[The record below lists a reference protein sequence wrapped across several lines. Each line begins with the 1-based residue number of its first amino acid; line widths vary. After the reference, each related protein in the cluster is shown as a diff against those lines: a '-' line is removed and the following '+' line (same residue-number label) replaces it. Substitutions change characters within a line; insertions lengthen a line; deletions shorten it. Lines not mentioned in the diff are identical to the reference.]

1 MKKSIKYL
9 FYFCTLINSVQAEII
24 QVGSG
29 SYTTTFPGVDEAG
42 RNAYPSGEPQISG
55 PALNKKIPTNDW
67 WSSLIKNNH
76 VSNLFNYPISLK
88 TTNQGLVVSYI
99 PWGVFDDQEPII
111 IGLSGLSA
119 NQANVY
125 DFSDW
130 TVTMDW
136 TDSNNSFQVT
146 AGIGMPFLYFT
157 KDSESIVEI
166 VINLGTV
173 VVSNEIITIED
184 ARNGADFIIY
194 APAGSTW
201 DQNGTTFTST
211 LNGNNYW
218 SMVMAPQGNSN
229 LTEIASE
236 YVDYAYVFPQNTFV
250 SWSFDENSS
259 ILSTEFN
266 VEVDVK
272 EGQVSNI
279 LQGMLPHQWN
289 NLASDSPFPNGYS
302 YETVRGELKTMSGNY
317 FKTENQFIGVL
328 PTLPALAHYSEGYN
342 PAELQSK
349 ISQMENDELP
359 SWTDSYNEGQLMN
372 RLIQTARIANE
383 IDDHEARDNILETIK
398 IRLEDWLTANSSE
411 VAFIFYYNDTW
422 STLIGYPAGH
432 GQDSNI
438 NDHHFHWG
446 YFIHAASFVEQF
458 YPGWASEWGEMV
470 NHLVRD
476 AASIDRDDSH
486 YPFLRSFSPFA
497 GHCWAN
503 GFATFP
509 QGNDQESSSESMQF
523 NSSLIHWGSV
533 TGNDEIRNLGIYLY
547 TTEQTAI
554 DEYWFDMYERN
565 FSSGYPYSLVS
576 RVWGNSYD
584 NGTFWTNDIAASYGI
599 ELYPIHGGSFYLSH
613 NLDYVTS
620 LWSEITDNTG
630 ILYNEVNP
638 NLWHDVYWQ
647 YLSFIDPQAAIE
659 LYDSYPDRILKFG
672 ISDAQTYY
680 WLHNM
685 SAMGSLRS
693 NITSDHPIAISFD
706 SGDQITYVA
715 HNYSDAPITVTF
727 SDGFQLNVE
736 PGQINTNRGSS
747 ITGVINTDFNQAHVN
762 GNINLYIVS
771 ENQNITS
778 VEFFNGSE
786 LLGETASYPFTFVA
800 QNLSVGL
807 HNFYG
812 KIYSGSDFGLTNI
825 VSVQVGDQISYANN
839 INNIPG
845 TIEPG
850 KYDDYE
856 GGLGQNIS
864 YFDSSPYNHGT
875 YRPDQYVDV
884 EYFGETEGP
893 TLGWIEAGEWTEY
906 SILVEEPGYYDLEFR
921 YASDIPSGGGPFY
934 LEINGAQISDNISVG
949 DTGDWDSWVSG
960 NVADIELNAG
970 EHILRMVFIDGG
982 FNLGR
987 MTFSFNRELDYNP
1000 PVASAGDDLLV
1011 TLPETSAV
1019 LDGSS
1024 SYDADTENLN
1034 YQWEQIYGPSA
1045 VTFSAG
1051 NSVQTE
1057 IIELV
1062 EGTYK
1067 FKLTVNDGTHS
1078 SVDYILVFVSSTSD
1092 FPPIVS
1098 LNTSSLNPTYY
1109 YGTPIQLNASANDID
1124 GTVELVE
1131 FYDNETI
1138 IGEDS
1143 TEPYSFLWENIS
1155 IGIHNISAQA
1165 TDNDGLVSISNTFS
1179 IEILDA
1185 PECTGG
1191 PENGDYTYEFSDDLN
1206 NPTLMFIPSASHV
1219 GDPTC
1224 ILYYATSGTPP
1235 GYNVTPNVP
1244 FQINASEGEVIQF
1257 YYTYSFNGLESN
1269 TADNPHT
1276 YEIGSCYNGDLTNED
1291 ISISVSS
1298 GWDLIGLPL
1307 EVEDPNYQS
1316 LFPESTEGTLYSY
1329 NGEQYIETEVLQM
1342 GNGYWLHF
1350 ENEGTTQLS
1359 GTPVNELTLQLNAG
1373 WNLISGISSEV
1384 ALSGISDPENI
1395 VVPGTIFEYT
1405 DLYDYATV
1413 LIPGYG
1419 YWIYASTSGSITISS
1434 GNASRTNAFE
1444 SKNLDKVNKLT
1455 VNGMELYFGV
1465 ELSER
1470 DRLSYS
1476 LPPKPPAD
1484 AFDVRFKDGWRVVK
1498 DYGEIEVMPISK
1510 TLTIAYD
1517 IKIDAS
1523 EHKNWVLTTT
1533 SGEEYVLE
1541 NAGGIVVPSAER
1553 FTLELKAVV
1562 PATFTLHQNFPNPF
1576 NPITTLSYDLPKD
1589 NDVRLAI
1596 FDMLGNEVAILVN
1609 TRQQA
1614 GFKSIQW
1621 DATDSYGK
1629 QVSAGVYLYQIQ
1641 AGEFVQTK
1649 KMVLLK

>member
-1 MKKSIKYL
+1 MKNLIYYTIIAFK
-9 FYFCTLINSVQAEII
+9 LINLSFGEII

-29 SYTTTFPGVDEAG
+29 SYTNTFPGVDEAG
-42 RNAYPSGEPQISG
+42 RNAYPSGDPQVSG

-88 TTNQGLVVSYI
+88 TTSQGLVVSYI
-99 PWGVFDDQEPII
+99 PWGVFDDQEPITV
-111 IGLSGLSA
+111 GLSGLSA
-119 NQANVY
+119 SRASVY

-130 TVTMDW
+130 TVTVDW
-136 TDSNNSFQVT
+136 TDSDNSLKVT
-146 AGIGMPFLYFT
+146 SGIGMPFLYFT

-166 VINLGTV
+166 VIDLGSV
-173 VVSNEIITIED
+173 VVSDEVITIED

-194 APAGSTW
+194 GPSGTTWNQSGSTY
-201 DQNGTTFTST
+201 TSN

-218 SMVMAPQGNSN
+218 SMAMVPHGSSS
-229 LTEIASE
+229 LSEIASE
-236 YVDYAYVFPQNTFV
+236 YIEYAYVFPQNTFV
-250 SWSFDENSS
+250 SWSFDESSS
-259 ILSTEFN
+259 ILSTEFT
-266 VEVDVK
+266 VEVDIK
-272 EGQVSNI
+272 EGQFTNM

-289 NLASDSPFPNGYS
+289 NLASDSPSPNGYS

-328 PTLPALAHYSEGYN
+328 PTLPALAHYSESYN
-342 PAELQSK
+342 PAELQNK
-349 ISQMENDELP
+349 VSQMENDVLP
-359 SWTDSYNEGQLMN
+359 TWTDSYNEGQLMN

-383 IDDHEARDNILETIK
+383 VGDHGARDNILETIK
-398 IRLEDWLTANSSE
+398 TRLEDWLTANSSE
-411 VAFIFYYNDTW
+411 VAFLFYYNETW

-458 YPGWASEWGEMV
+458 HPGWSADWGEMV

-476 AASIDRDDSH
+476 AASINRDDSL

-533 TGNDEIRNLGIYLY
+533 TGNDEIRDLGIYLY

-565 FSSGYPYSLVS
+565 FTPGYPYSLVS

-630 ILYNEVNP
+630 ILYNEANP

-659 LYDSYPDRILKFG
+659 LYNSYPDRVLKFG

-685 SAMGSLRS
+685 SAMGRLRS
-693 NITSDHPIAISFD
+693 NITSDHPIAISFE
-706 SGDQITYVA
+706 SGGQITYAA
-715 HNYSDAPITVTF
+715 HNYTDVPIAVTF
-727 SDGFQLNVE
+727 SDGFQLNVG
-736 PGQINTNRGSS
+736 PGQMNTNRGSS
-747 ITGVINTDFNQAHVN
+747 ISGVINTDFDQAHVN
-762 GNINLYIVS
+762 GNINLYIES

-778 VEFFNGSE
+778 VEFFNGSQ
-786 LLGETASYPFTFVA
+786 LLGEISYYPFAFAA

-807 HNFYG
+807 HSFYG
-812 KIYSGSDFGLTNI
+812 KIYSGSEFGLTNI
-825 VSVQVGDQISYANN
+825 VSVQVGEQVPYADN
-839 INNIPG
+839 ITDIPG

-850 KYDDYE
+850 RYDDYE

-893 TLGWIEAGEWTEY
+893 TLGWVEAGEWTEY
-906 SILVEEPGYYDLEFR
+906 TIAVEEPGYYDLEFR

-949 DTGDWDSWVSG
+949 NTGNWYSWASD
-960 NVADIELNAG
+960 NISDIELNTG
-970 EHILRMVFIDGG
+970 EHILRLVFVDGG

-987 MTFSFNRELDYNP
+987 LSFSFNRDLDYNP
-1000 PVASAGDDLLV
+1000 PVAIAGDDILI
-1011 TLPETSAV
+1011 TLPETSAL

-1024 SYDADTENLN
+1024 SYDADSENLS
-1034 YQWEQIYGPSA
+1034 YQWEQIYGPTA
-1045 VTFSAG
+1045 VVISDQNA
-1051 NSVQTE
+1051 VQAEVTD
-1057 IIELV
+1057 LS

-1067 FKLTVNDGTHS
+1067 FKLTVDDGDHS
-1078 SVDYILVFVSSTSD
+1078 SFDYILVYVSSSSD
-1092 FPPIVS
+1092 FPPTIS
-1098 LNTSSLNPTYY
+1098 LNTSSLSPTYY
-1109 YGTPIQLNASANDID
+1109 YGTSVQLSASAGDID

-1131 FYDNETI
+1131 FYDGEAVI
-1138 IGEDS
+1138 AEDS
-1143 TEPYSFLWENIS
+1143 SEPYSFLWENIS
-1155 IGIHNISAQA
+1155 IGAHNISAQA
-1165 TDNDGLVSISNTFS
+1165 TDNDGLISISNTFS
-1179 IEILDA
+1179 IEILEA
-1185 PECTGG
+1185 PDCTGG
-1191 PENGDYTYEFSDDLN
+1191 PENGHYTYEFSDDLN
-1206 NPTLMFIPSASHV
+1206 NPTLTFIPSASHV

-1235 GYNVTPNVP
+1235 GYYVTPNVP
-1244 FQINASEGEVIQF
+1244 YQINASEGEVIDF
-1257 YYTYSFNGLESN
+1257 YYTYSYNGLESN
-1269 TADNPHT
+1269 TADNPHS
-1276 YEIGSCYNGDLTNED
+1276 YEIGSCYNGDHTDED
-1291 ISISVSS
+1291 ITISFASN
-1298 GWDLIGLPL
+1298 WDLIGLPL
-1307 EVEDPNYQS
+1307 DVEESNYQS

-1329 NGEQYIETEVLQM
+1329 NGEQYIETEELQM
-1342 GNGYWLHF
+1342 GSGYWLHF
-1350 ENEGTTQLS
+1350 ESEGTAHLT
-1359 GTPVNELTLQLNAG
+1359 GTPVNELTLELNAG

-1384 ALSGISDPENI
+1384 SLSGIYDPENI
-1395 VVPGTIFEYT
+1395 VVPGTVFEYT
-1405 DLYDYATV
+1405 EFYDYATV
-1413 LIPGYG
+1413 LAPGYG
-1419 YWIYASTSGSITISS
+1419 YWIYASTAGSITISN
-1434 GNASRTNAFE
+1434 GNAVRV
-1444 SKNLDKVNKLT
+1444 DDIVPVNMYKLNSLT
-1455 VNGMELYFGV
+1455 INGSELYFGISV
-1465 ELSER
+1465 PEEER
-1470 DRLSYS
+1470 LNYI
-1476 LPPKPPAD
+1476 LPPKPPAG
-1484 AFDVRFKDGWRVVK
+1484 AFDVRFKGDSKAARA
-1498 DYGEIEVMPISK
+1498 YGEIEVVPTTDFLNITYDVKIETYLNQSWILTSESGMEY
-1510 TLTIAYD
+1510 TLD
-1517 IKIDAS
+1517 G
-1523 EHKNWVLTTT
+1523 
-1533 SGEEYVLE
+1533 SGE
-1541 NAGGIVVPSAER
+1541 IIVPSEER
-1553 FTLELKAVV
+1553 FILELKIVIPSA
-1562 PATFTLHQNFPNPF
+1562 FTLHESFPNPF
-1576 NPITTLSYDLPKD
+1576 NPITTLRYDLPLD
-1589 NDVRLAI
+1589 ALVTLSI
-1596 FDMLGNEVAILVN
+1596 YDMLGREIKQLVN
-1609 TRQQA
+1609 TTQEA
-1614 GFKSIQW
+1614 GFKSVQW
-1621 DATDSYGK
+1621 DARDSMGK
-1629 QVSAGVYLYQIQ
+1629 PVSAGVYLYQIR